1 MTTLGL
7 RGHAMAAKRKS
18 KDALYETG
26 LKTRAEVLGA
36 DYVAKRTGT
45 TNEYAKPFEEFTT
58 KAAWGMV
65 WSRPGL
71 TRKQRSLLNLGMLT
85 ALGQPQELRLHIKGA
100 LRNGLTRTEIVEALL
115 HTAVYCGIPRCTEA
129 RRAMLEVFAAED
141 EAAEQ
146 RKNRGLTSSK
156 QSRNRGQTP
165 KKPGV

>member
-1 MTTLGL
+1 MP
-7 RGHAMAAKRKS
+7 AKPR
-18 KDALYETG
+18 DPLYEKG
-26 LKTRAEVLGA
+26 LKVRTEVLGA
-36 DYVAKRTGT
+36 DHVARRTGAIS
-45 TNEYAKPFEEFTT
+45 EYAKPFEEFTT

-129 RRAMLEVFAAED
+129 RRAMLEVFAEVD
-141 EAAEQ
+141 EAAAQ
-146 RKNRGLTSSK
+146 RK
-156 QSRNRGQTP
+156 NRGQTP
-165 KKPGV
+165 KKPGSDPTGKSGSDPDTGG

>member
-1 MTTLGL
+1 
-7 RGHAMAAKRKS
+7 MAAKRKS
-18 KDALYETG
+18 KDALYEKG

-141 EAAEQ
+141 EAAAAQ
-146 RKNRGLTSSK
+146 RRNRGQTPRSK
-156 QSRNRGQTP
+156 QSRNRGQTS
-165 KKPGV
+165 KKPGSDPKR